1 MLLAVIS
8 LQTKC
13 QSRCDQTANEQ
24 AKISCCIAKTVPQF
38 DVQLDSKQK
47 FCMFALLHFH
57 TQQIDIA
64 VDCTTI
70 VLKSI
75 FDATG

>member
-1 MLLAVIS
+1 
-8 LQTKC
+8 
-13 QSRCDQTANEQ
+13 
-24 AKISCCIAKTVPQF
+24 
-38 DVQLDSKQK
+38 
-47 FCMFALLHFH
+47 MFALLHFH